1 MRRDIMLS
9 MSKGMR
15 VQALWLLCGL
25 LLMGAS
31 RPAHTQVGY
40 DRPGG
45 DYASAPSRSGD
56 PSVCAAR
63 CERDSRCR
71 AWAFS
76 YPMTESTNAIC
87 WLKSRVTPR
96 FAAPCCVSG
105 VRGAGIIE
113 LSAGPIEFAIDRPGG
128 DYRHFELPS
137 DPTGK
142 SCQSACEGEE
152 TCRAWT
158 YTRPGYLGTSAIC
171 YLKNR
176 VTRPTRKPCCV
187 SGVVR

>member
-1 MRRDIMLS
+1 MFS
-9 MSKGMR
+9 VSKAMTT
-15 VQALWLLCGL
+15 QALWLFCGL
-25 LLMGAS
+25 LLIGAS
-31 RPAHTQVGY
+31 VPAHAQVGY

-45 DYASAPSRSGD
+45 DYASTPSRTGD
-56 PSVCAAR
+56 PAQCAAR

-76 YPMTESTNAIC
+76 YPMTENANAIC

-96 FAAPCCVSG
+96 LAAPCCVSG

-113 LSAGPIEFAIDRPGG
+113 LSAGPIEFAIDRSGG
-128 DYRHFELPS
+128 DYRHFELPQ
-137 DPTGK
+137 DPSGK
-142 SCQSACEGEE
+142 SCQAACEGEE

-158 YTRPGYLGTSAIC
+158 YLRPGYLGSAAVC

-176 VTRPTRKPCCV
+176 ITRPVRRPCCV

>member
-1 MRRDIMLS
+1 V
-9 MSKGMR
+9 SKGMR
-15 VQALWLLCGL
+15 VQALWLACGL
-25 LLMGAS
+25 LLLCAIG
-31 RPAHTQVGY
+31 PAAAQVGY

-45 DYASAPSRSGD
+45 DYASTPSRSGD
-56 PSVCAAR
+56 PALCAAR

-76 YPMTESTNAIC
+76 YPMTESANAVC
-87 WLKSRVTPR
+87 WLKSRVMPR
-96 FAAPCCVSG
+96 MAASCCVSG

-113 LSAGPIEFAIDRPGG
+113 LNPGPVEFAVDRSGG
-128 DYRHFELPS
+128 DYRHFELPP

-142 SCQSACEGEE
+142 SCQAACEGEE

-158 YTRPGYLGTSAIC
+158 YTRQGYVGSTAVC

-176 VTRPTRKPCCV
+176 ITRPLRKPCCV

>member
-1 MRRDIMLS
+1 
-9 MSKGMR
+9 MSKAMKEL
-15 VQALWLLCGL
+15 VLWLLGGL
-25 LLMGAS
+25 LLVSTSMPAS
-31 RPAHTQVGY
+31 AQVSF

-45 DYASAPSRSGD
+45 DYSSNPSRSAD
-56 PSVCAAR
+56 PAQCAAR

-76 YPMTESTNAIC
+76 YPMTENANALC

-96 FAAPCCVSG
+96 VAASCCVSG
-105 VRGAGIIE
+105 VRGAGIID
-113 LSAGPIEFAIDRPGG
+113 LNFGPIEFAIDRAGG
-128 DYRHFELPS
+128 DYRQFELPQ

-142 SCQSACEGEE
+142 SCQAACEGEE
-152 TCRAWT
+152 ACRAWT
-158 YTRPGYLGTSAIC
+158 YVRPGYLGAVALC

-176 VTRPTRKPCCV
+176 ITRPERRPCCV

>member
-1 MRRDIMLS
+1 
-9 MSKGMR
+9 MSKGMT
-15 VQALWLLCGL
+15 VQAIWLFCGL
-25 LLMGAS
+25 LLMGMS
-31 RPAHTQVGY
+31 VSAHAQVGY

-45 DYASAPSRSGD
+45 DYASTPSRTGD
-56 PSVCAAR
+56 PAQCAAR

-76 YPMTESTNAIC
+76 YPMTENPNAIC

-96 FAAPCCVSG
+96 LAAPCCVSG

-113 LSAGPIEFAIDRPGG
+113 LSPGPIEFAIDRSGG
-128 DYRHFELPS
+128 DYRHFELPA

-142 SCQSACEGEE
+142 SCQAACEGEE

-158 YTRPGYLGTSAIC
+158 YARPGYLAPAALC

-176 VTRPTRKPCCV
+176 ITRPQRRPCCV